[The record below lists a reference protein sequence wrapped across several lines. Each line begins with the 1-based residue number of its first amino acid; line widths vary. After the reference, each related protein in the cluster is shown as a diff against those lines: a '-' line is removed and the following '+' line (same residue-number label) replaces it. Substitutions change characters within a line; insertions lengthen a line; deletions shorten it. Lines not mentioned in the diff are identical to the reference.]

1 MERLRNMSLKRALFT
16 LALGNLLAAF
26 VLSVTVFW
34 GCMRLRDTLTPS
46 DTQIIVGA
54 EGMTE
59 TVLPEPEVAASAA
72 GNLLTVLQFLLPM
85 LFFVA
90 ALLLTAALFYRWKLK
105 APLAVLSNGASRIME
120 NDLDFT
126 VSAVSNDEL
135 GRLCAAFETMRQ
147 SLLEN
152 NRLLWRQTEE
162 RKRLNAAFSHDL
174 RNPVTVLKGSA
185 KLARRCAEAGNIAQL
200 EENLDR
206 IDTYTDR
213 IEHYVETMS
222 TVQRLEQLE
231 PKPNDVNAAAL
242 SDELQKALS
251 FAADEGGKHL
261 IFHGLTAPPTTILLD
276 KELLFQIAENLTAN
290 ALRFAKGTVS
300 VTLSVEDGKLALTV
314 ADDGS
319 GFPLS
324 LLKDGAQPFH
334 KGTDEVGHFGM
345 GLYICDLLC
354 RKHGGSLTLRN
365 DNGAVA
371 YASLKIS

>member
-16 LALGNLLAAF
+16 LALGNLLAAS
-26 VLSVTVFW
+26 VLSALAFW

-46 DTQIIVGA
+46 GTQVIIGA
-54 EGMTE
+54 EGVTE
-59 TVLPEPEVAASAA
+59 TVLPESEAAASAA

-105 APLAVLSNGASRIME
+105 APLAVLSDGASRIME

-126 VSAVSNDEL
+126 VAAVSNDEL

-185 KLARRCAEAGNIAQL
+185 KLARRCAEAGNTAQL

-206 IDTYTDR
+206 IDAYTDR
-213 IEHYVETMS
+213 IERYVETMS

-231 PKPNDVNAAAL
+231 PKLENVNAAAL
-242 SDELQKALS
+242 SGELQRALT
-251 FAADEGGKHL
+251 FAADEAGKRL
-261 IFHGLTAPPTTILLD
+261 VFRGLTSAASLLLD

-290 ALRFAKGTVS
+290 ALRFARETVT
-300 VTLSVEDGKLALTV
+300 VTLCVTDGQLALTV

-319 GFPLS
+319 GFPPD
-324 LLKDGAQPFH
+324 LLNGGVQPFH
-334 KGTDEVGHFGM
+334 KGVEEAGHFGM

-371 YASLKIS
+371 CASLKIS

>member
-1 MERLRNMSLKRALFT
+1 MSLKRALLT

-59 TVLPEPEVAASAA
+59 TGLPEPEVAASAA

-105 APLAVLSNGASRIME
+105 APLAILSDGASRIME

-185 KLARRCAEAGNIAQL
+185 KLARQCAEAGNIAQL

-213 IEHYVETMS
+213 IEHYVEAMS

-242 SDELQKALS
+242 SGELQKALS
-251 FAADEGGKHL
+251 FAADDGRKQL
-261 IFHGLTAPPTTILLD
+261 IFHGLTAPPATILLD

-290 ALRFAKGTVS
+290 ALRSPWQTTA
-300 VTLSVEDGKLALTV
+300 A
-314 ADDGS
+314 
-319 GFPLS
+319 
-324 LLKDGAQPFH
+324 
-334 KGTDEVGHFGM
+334 
-345 GLYICDLLC
+345 
-354 RKHGGSLTLRN
+354 
-365 DNGAVA
+365 
-371 YASLKIS
+371 ASR